1 MTAPPTLVVATD
13 GDLNA
18 PDDDDNDVWNIERIH
33 HAERVGNRYKLWIKW
48 RGSATTKR
56 HERSAPLT
64 SRQPS
69 PGPRWRHELV
79 KETPERETRI
89 Q

>member
-33 HAERVGNRYKLWIKW
+33 HAERVGNRYKLWMIL
-48 RGSATTKR
+48 TTEGLG
-56 HERSAPLT
+56 HPRSRAGILT
-64 SRQPS
+64 SLKAKKISFARVVL
-69 PGPRWRHELV
+69 EA
-79 KETPERETRI
+79 KEVF
-89 Q
+89 